1 MMIFFAL
8 SLNPAAVLT
17 DSDCG
22 AASFFTGSDSGTSVR
37 SILAPHS
44 PQSESV
50 RTAAGFSDKAKKN
63 LIVKNDVI
71 YLPSYMT
78 FCL

>member
-17 DSDCG
+17 DPDCG
-22 AASFFTGSDSGTSVR
+22 AASFFAGSDSGASSGTSVS

-44 PQSESV
+44 PQKRSSSFNSLPQI
-50 RTAAGFSDKAKKN
+50 GQKI
-63 LIVKNDVI
+63 LLH
-71 YLPSYMT
+71 LPSLSKSA
-78 FCL
+78 FL

>member
-37 SILAPHS
+37 SKLAPHS
-44 PQSESV
+44 PQ
-50 RTAAGFSDKAKKN
+50 KKKSSFTSLTQIGQKILLN
-63 LIVKNDVI
+63 IPFLSKSAF
-71 YLPSYMT
+71 L
-78 FCL
+78 

>member
-22 AASFFTGSDSGTSVR
+22 AASFFTGSESGTSER
-37 SILAPHS
+37 SILAQKS
-44 PQSESV
+44 QQNKTSSFTSLPQF
-50 RTAAGFSDKAKKN
+50 GQN
-63 LIVKNDVI
+63 ILLH
-71 YLPSYMT
+71 LPFLSKSA
-78 FCL
+78 FL